1 MEDFKGKI
9 QSCEVFYTVQFISL
23 KIYVRTIPNMFKQNV
38 NCFNKLA
45 LPNVVASARIIV
57 LFHSGKY
64 NLVQH
69 CYLLRI
75 YLLTNFIYSY
85 SCCKYTLLH

>member
-57 LFHSGKY
+57 LFHSA
-64 NLVQH
+64 LVANT
-69 CYLLRI
+69 I
-75 YLLTNFIYSY
+75 
-85 SCCKYTLLH
+85 